1 MKIEMAEP
9 LECGGSPPLCIRF
22 SITPLAKNY
31 ESAAEPAQSK
41 I

>member
-22 SITPLAKNY
+22 STTPPAKDY
-31 ESAAEPAQSK
+31 ESAAESAQPK